1 MTKEELIEEN
11 ALVAA
16 AREEALREASRECA
30 YACGCQDAVLALI
43 EKEKPMNKLSKVTR
57 VEVIGDS
64 GRILSLWNVKN
75 VSADLQ
81 DNEKTLKIFLE
92 GGKQ

>member
-1 MTKEELIEEN
+1 
-11 ALVAA
+11 
-16 AREEALREASRECA
+16 
-30 YACGCQDAVLALI
+30 
-43 EKEKPMNKLSKVTR
+43 MNKLSKVTR

-81 DNEKTLKIFLE
+81 DEEKTLKIFLE
-92 GGKQ
+92 VNKQ